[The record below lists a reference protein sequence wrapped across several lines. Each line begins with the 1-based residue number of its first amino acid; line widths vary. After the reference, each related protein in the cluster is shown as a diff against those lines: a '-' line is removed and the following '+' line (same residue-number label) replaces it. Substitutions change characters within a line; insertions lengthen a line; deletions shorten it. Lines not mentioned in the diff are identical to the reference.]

1 MGAVFKVW
9 DRLEKLE
16 QRVLQDLLRVTYV
29 VQMEYASLRMLLPY
43 SSRMRSAWRLISP
56 LSSVCAVSADVCAAR
71 AEAARVAIAEQSRTR
86 HLRTQPISGSLCS
99 KQHSISVPP

>member
-29 VQMEYASLRMLLPY
+29 VQIGIRQPEDA
-43 SSRMRSAWRLISP
+43 
-56 LSSVCAVSADVCAAR
+56 
-71 AEAARVAIAEQSRTR
+71 VAILIQGALGLAVDFPPVQRLCR
-86 HLRTQPISGSLCS
+86 LR
-99 KQHSISVPP
+99 